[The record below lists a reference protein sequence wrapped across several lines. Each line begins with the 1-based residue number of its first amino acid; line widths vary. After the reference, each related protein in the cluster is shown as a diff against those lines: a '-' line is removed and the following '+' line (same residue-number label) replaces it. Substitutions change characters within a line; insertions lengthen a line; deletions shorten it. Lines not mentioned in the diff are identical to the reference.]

1 MPLGRPLG
9 RLAAGLAAA
18 LLLVGAG
25 PAPAPVSE
33 GPTPADPAAAAFRL
47 GALKLI
53 ALRDAGFVSPNDSS
67 DFGINVGPAAV
78 AAALQA
84 AGAPTDR
91 ITLSVDAL
99 AIEAPGR
106 IMLLDTGVGPSAGGV
121 LMQSLALARI
131 SPADV
136 TDVLITHSHFDHVGG
151 LLGPGG
157 TSAFPKAA
165 VWISAREWAWMKSGK
180 EDRKLVAAIGP
191 QVRPFE
197 PGHEILP
204 GVTPIALYGH
214 TPGHVGYLIRSGGRT
229 LEDIGDIAHSS
240 IASLAHPA
248 WTEMDEDMAAGAATR
263 VRELTRLAA
272 ARQLI
277 FAPHFPF
284 PGIGWIVAGGQGFRW
299 RPDPAVGR

>member
-1 MPLGRPLG
+1 MPVVRPFG
-9 RLAAGLAAA
+9 RLAAGFLAA
-18 LLLVGAG
+18 LLLIDAG
-25 PAPAPVSE
+25 PAQAPVSE
-33 GPTPADPAAAAFRL
+33 GPTPAAPAVAAFRL

-53 ALRDAGFVSPNDSS
+53 VLRDAGFVSPNDAS
-67 DFGINVGPAAV
+67 DFGINVGPASV
-78 AAALQA
+78 AEALQA

-91 ITLSVDAL
+91 ITLSIDAL

-106 IMLLDTGVGPSAGGV
+106 IMLLDTGVGRSAKGA

-131 SPADV
+131 SPTDV

-157 TSAFPKAA
+157 TSAFPRAA
-165 VWISAREWAWMKSGK
+165 VWISVREWAWMKSGK
-180 EDRKLVAAIGP
+180 EDRELVAAIAP
-191 QVRPFE
+191 QVRAFE

-214 TPGHVGYLIRSGGRT
+214 TPGHVGYLISSEGRT

-240 IASLAHPA
+240 IVSLAHPT
-248 WTEMDEDMAAGAATR
+248 WTEMDEDMPAGAATR

-272 ARQLI
+272 AHQLI

-284 PGIGWIVAGGQGFRW
+284 PGVGWIVARGQGFRW
-299 RPDPAVGR
+299 RPDPTIGR